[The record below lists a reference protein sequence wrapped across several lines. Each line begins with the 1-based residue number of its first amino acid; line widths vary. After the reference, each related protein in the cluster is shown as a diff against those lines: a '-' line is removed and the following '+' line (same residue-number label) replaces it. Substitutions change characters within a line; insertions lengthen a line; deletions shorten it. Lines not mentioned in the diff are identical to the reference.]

1 MDQSNKNSHTSAL
14 TVLTLLFF
22 MWGLITS
29 LNDIL
34 IPHLKS
40 VFTLS
45 YVQASL
51 VQFSFFTAYFVMS
64 FPAGRLVEKLGYK
77 GGIIVGLATAGCG
90 CLLFYPAAGAQS
102 YPFFLAALF
111 ILASGITLLQVAANP
126 YVNILGRPETA
137 ASRLNMTQAFNSL
150 GTTVGPLIGSVT
162 ILAIGAGAATQIGD
176 AATAEADSVKV
187 PYLVLAGLLFAIAV
201 LIGLFR
207 LPKIQ
212 HGAPRE
218 GTVAGQESLFGHRHL
233 LFGVLGIFTYVG
245 AEVSIGSY
253 LVSLMGQP
261 DIAGLPADQAGR
273 YLALYWGGAM
283 VGRFIGSVMMRTIR
297 PNRMLAFN
305 ALTNT
310 VLITIAIVS
319 GGHVAMWALI
329 LIGLFNSIM
338 FPTIFSLALE
348 GLGSLTSKGSGL
360 LCMAIVG
367 GALMPLIQAFF
378 ADRIGLLHSFAIPLL
393 CYLYI
398 AWFGARGYRVDLLP
412 ERPRAVSP

>member
-1 MDQSNKNSHTSAL
+1 
-14 TVLTLLFF
+14 
-22 MWGLITS
+22 
-29 LNDIL
+29 
-34 IPHLKS
+34 
-40 VFTLS
+40 
-45 YVQASL
+45 
-51 VQFSFFTAYFVMS
+51 
-64 FPAGRLVEKLGYK
+64 
-77 GGIIVGLATAGCG
+77 
-90 CLLFYPAAGAQS
+90 
-102 YPFFLAALF
+102 
-111 ILASGITLLQVAANP
+111 
-126 YVNILGRPETA
+126 
-137 ASRLNMTQAFNSL
+137 
-150 GTTVGPLIGSVT
+150 
-162 ILAIGAGAATQIGD
+162 
-176 AATAEADSVKV
+176 
-187 PYLVLAGLLFAIAV
+187 
-201 LIGLFR
+201 
-207 LPKIQ
+207 
-212 HGAPRE
+212 
-218 GTVAGQESLFGHRHL
+218 
-233 LFGVLGIFTYVG
+233 
-245 AEVSIGSY
+245 
-253 LVSLMGQP
+253 
-261 DIAGLPADQAGR
+261 
-273 YLALYWGGAM
+273 M

-412 ERPRAVSP
+412 ERRRAVSP